1 MINSSVSA
9 DIWAIGGSPLL
20 IGKIVQ
26 ETEKAVKIDYEI
38 IPFFQSFHLITY
50 NRTAWIPKSL
60 LKKEYTE
67 ETLYFIGYKI
77 PSWFANKKMKGHN
90 IKPYYLKDGKRYEA

>member
-1 MINSSVSA
+1 MIGRSVSA

-20 IGKIVQ
+20 LGIIVE

-38 IPFFQSFHLITY
+38 IPFFQSCPLITY
-50 NRTAWIPKSL
+50 NRTAWIPKSI

-67 ETLYFIGYKI
+67 ETLHFIGYKI
-77 PSWFANKKMKGHN
+77 PSWFANKKMKSYS
-90 IKPYYLKDGKRYEA
+90 IKPYYNKDGKRYEA